1 MLFIVSL
8 SLSGHECRFAAA
20 GGQSSIILAGSL
32 CQWPN
37 GSSRIQRYTNFD
49 VNVNN
54 MQSRICDKAGNNDSG
69 VALSHHEKQQRS

>member
-37 GSSRIQRYTNFD
+37 GSSRFHYYDNFD
-49 VNVNN
+49 VNVNKW
-54 MQSRICDKAGNNDSG
+54 QRHICNRG
-69 VALSHHEKQQRS
+69 EEQ

>member
-8 SLSGHECRFAAA
+8 SLSGHGA
-20 GGQSSIILAGSL
+20 GSRLPAGRSSIILAGSL

-37 GSSRIQRYTNFD
+37 GSSRYKRYTNFD

-54 MQSRICDKAGNNDSG
+54 PEPAHFRRMREQ
-69 VALSHHEKQQRS
+69 